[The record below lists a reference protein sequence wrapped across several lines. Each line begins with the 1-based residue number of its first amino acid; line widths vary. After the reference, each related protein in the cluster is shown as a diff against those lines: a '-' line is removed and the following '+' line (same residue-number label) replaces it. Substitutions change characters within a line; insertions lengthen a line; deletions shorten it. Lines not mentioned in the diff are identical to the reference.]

1 MSGLFSEI
9 LSGLSGSDQQNAAPV
24 KNALTD
30 VLGLNNPNGISG
42 LISQFSSN
50 GLGQHV
56 MSWIGTGQNTPI
68 TAEDV
73 QNVLSNEQVQ
83 ALIQKTGLPVEA
95 LMPLVAKLLP
105 HTVDQATPDGQV
117 PQGGTTNA

>member
-105 HTVDQATPDGQV
+105 HTVDQATPDSQV

>member
-1 MSGLFSEI
+1 MSGLFSQI
-9 LSGLSGSDQQNAAPV
+9 LSGLSGSEQENAGPV

-42 LISQFSSN
+42 LVSQFSSN

-56 MSWIGTGQNTPI
+56 MSWIGNGQNTPI

-73 QNVLSNEQVQ
+73 QSVLSNEQVQ

-105 HTVDQATPDGQV
+105 HTVDQATPEGQV
-117 PQGGTTNA
+117 PQGGTANA

>member
-105 HTVDQATPDGQV
+105 HTVDQATPDGQI

>member
-42 LISQFSSN
+42 LISQFSNN

-56 MSWIGTGQNTPI
+56 MSWIGNGQNTPI

-73 QNVLSNEQVQ
+73 QGVLSNEQVQ

>member
-9 LSGLSGSDQQNAAPV
+9 LSGLSGSEQQNADPV

-42 LISQFSSN
+42 LLSQFSNN

-56 MSWIGTGQNTPI
+56 MSWIGNGQNTPI

-73 QNVLSNEQVQ
+73 QSVLSNEQVQ